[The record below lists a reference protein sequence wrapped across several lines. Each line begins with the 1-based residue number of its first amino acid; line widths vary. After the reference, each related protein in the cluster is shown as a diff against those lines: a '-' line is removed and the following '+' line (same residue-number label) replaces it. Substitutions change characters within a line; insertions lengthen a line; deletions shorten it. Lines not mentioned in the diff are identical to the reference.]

1 MNDEDVI
8 FSLIKMGCE
17 EQDQGKVFEDK
28 VLKMAQLLNIN
39 LERYQKVKTRLLE
52 TGKIG
57 KNGDDLFLL

>member
-8 FSLIKMGCE
+8 FNLIKMTCE
-17 EQDQGKVFEDK
+17 EQGQNEVFEDR

-52 TGKIG
+52 SGKIG
-57 KNGDDLFLL
+57 KSGENLFLL